1 MSGLWVLVFLLA
13 GFWESSCLPQGVM
26 AALSEPGHEHLFSV
40 VRAEP
45 ALEPGWGAEEASG
58 RVHGGAGAGAC
69 S

>member
-1 MSGLWVLVFLLA
+1 
-13 GFWESSCLPQGVM
+13 M